1 MAGKVL
7 QDLTDQFQA
16 LSKGVCSGLYIR
28 VEMILMGNRYE
39 LYRRGATEIRFAASG
54 E

>member
-16 LSKGVCSGLYIR
+16 LSKGVFSGLYAL
-28 VEMILMGNRYE
+28 VGVMLMGNRHE
-39 LYRRGATEIRFAASG
+39 LYCRGATEIRFAASG